1 MRSHVGRAS
10 RRPDNLVPWRRL
22 GTHVSEA
29 PPRSAARAARVCFIA
44 AAVLAFPTIAT
55 ADEPLKPNV
64 ATSKSGLVAS
74 VHPLATDAG
83 VAALNRGGNAID
95 AAIATALTLGVVD
108 QHNSGLGGGCFI
120 LIRRADG
127 KLVAID
133 GRETAPAK
141 ATRDMYF
148 RNGRPQPELS
158 QSGPLAVATPGA
170 LAAYYLAVRE
180 HGKLKLA
187 DLALPA
193 AEIAEQGFPF
203 DKPSASAL
211 ARTAAK
217 LRELNGKH
225 ASLLKA
231 DGSPYAEGEIV
242 KQADLARAYRAI
254 AHEGPDWFYRGPF
267 AAAVDRWMAEHGGI
281 LSAADFAAYRPIVRE
296 PLVTTYGGRT
306 IVGFPPPSSGGVHVA
321 QILNIL
327 ENFDLGAI
335 QARNPGEYQ
344 HVLAEAMK
352 LAFADRAHWLGD
364 PDFARVPRGLIDKKY
379 AKSLAAKIDLA
390 KATPVPGHG
399 IPADADERVFEKH
412 TTHIA
417 AADAAGNWVAITQ
430 TINTSYG
437 SKVIV
442 PGTGVVLNNEMDDF
456 AIAPGTPNAFGL
468 IGAEANA
475 VAPGKRPLSSM
486 SPTIV
491 LEEGQP
497 VMTLGAAGGP
507 TIINQVVQAIVR
519 RFDLDLP
526 LEECLGQPRIH
537 HQWSPDLLRVET
549 RMDDVIEQAL
559 TGRGHKLT
567 VTTAQIGVTQAIEF
581 DRTAGLFRGMADP
594 RVPGKAAG
602 PVGAVTDRKKEGA
615 KERIREGGA

>member
-1 MRSHVGRAS
+1 VCAIL
-10 RRPDNLVPWRRL
+10 LVVPL
-22 GTHVSEA
+22 LN
-29 PPRSAARAARVCFIA
+29 AADG
-44 AAVLAFPTIAT
+44 LPTT
-55 ADEPLKPNV
+55 V

-83 VAALNRGGNAID
+83 VAALSRGGNAVD

-127 KLVAID
+127 KLIAID
-133 GRETAPAK
+133 GRESAPAK
-141 ATRDMYF
+141 ATRDMYLK
-148 RNGRPQPELS
+148 GGQPQPELS
-158 QSGPLAVATPGA
+158 QTGPLAAATPGA
-170 LAAYYLAVRE
+170 LAAYDLALKE

-193 AEIAEQGFPF
+193 AEIAERGFPL
-203 DKPSASAL
+203 DKPNASAL
-211 ARTAAK
+211 VRLAVK
-217 LRELNGKH
+217 LRELNGDH
-225 ASLLKA
+225 VSLLKA
-231 DGSPYAEGEIV
+231 DGAPHAEGEIV
-242 KQADLARAYRAI
+242 TQTDLARTYREI
-254 AHEGPDWFYRGPF
+254 AEHGTDWFYKGPF
-267 AAAVDRWMAEHGGI
+267 AAAAGKWMTEHGGI
-281 LSAADFAAYRPIVRE
+281 LTADDFAAYRPMQRE
-296 PLVTTYGGRT
+296 PLVTTYRGRT

-327 ENFDLGAI
+327 ENFDLNAI
-335 QARNPGEYQ
+335 HAREPGEY
-344 HVLAEAMK
+344 HHILAEAMK
-352 LAFADRAHWLGD
+352 LAFADRAYWLGD
-364 PDFARVPRGLIDKKY
+364 PAFARVPRGLTDREY

-390 KATPVPGHG
+390 KAMPVAGYG
-399 IPADADERVFEKH
+399 TPADADERVFEKH

-468 IGAEANA
+468 VGAEANA

-486 SPTIV
+486 SPTII
-491 LEEGQP
+491 LQDGQP

-519 RFDLDLP
+519 RFDLGLP
-526 LEECLGQPRIH
+526 LEECLAQPRLH
-537 HQWSPDLLRVET
+537 HQWSPDLLRVEN
-549 RMDDVIEQAL
+549 RMDESVQKAL
-559 TGRGHKLT
+559 TARGHKLT

-581 DRTAGLFRGMADP
+581 DQTSGLFRGLADP

-602 PVGAVTDRKKEGA
+602 P
-615 KERIREGGA
+615 

>member
-1 MRSHVGRAS
+1 MHS
-10 RRPDNLVPWRRL
+10 P
-22 GTHVSEA
+22 EA
-29 PPRSAARAARVCFIA
+29 PPRRAAQA
-44 AAVLAFPTIAT
+44 ACATLIVAAGVFLMPAVAG
-55 ADEPLKPNV
+55 ADELKPNV
-64 ATSKSGLVAS
+64 ATSKTGLVAS
-74 VHPLATDAG
+74 VHPLATDVG
-83 VAALNRGGNAID
+83 VAALSRGGNAVD

-120 LIRRADG
+120 LVRRADG

-133 GRETAPAK
+133 GRETAPAR
-141 ATRDMYF
+141 ATRDMYL
-148 RNGRPQPELS
+148 RDGKPQPELS

-170 LAAYYLAVRE
+170 LAAYDLALRE
-180 HGKLKLA
+180 HGRLKLA

-193 AEIAEQGFPF
+193 AEIAERGFPL
-203 DKPSASAL
+203 DKPNASAL
-211 ARTAAK
+211 ARLATK
-217 LRELNGKH
+217 LREVNGEDV
-225 ASLLKA
+225 SLLKS
-231 DGSPYAEGEIV
+231 DGSPYAEGETI
-242 KQADLARAYRAI
+242 KQPHLARTYREI
-254 AHEGPDWFYRGPF
+254 ASDGPDWFYRGPF
-267 AAAVDRWMAEHGGI
+267 AAAAGQWMAEHGGI
-281 LSAADFAAYRPIVRE
+281 LSAEDFAAYRPIVRE
-296 PLVTTYGGRT
+296 PLISTYRGRT

-327 ENFDLGAI
+327 EQFDLREIHSRGVG
-335 QARNPGEYQ
+335 QYH

-352 LAFADRAHWLGD
+352 LAFADRAFWLGD
-364 PDFARVPRGLIDKKY
+364 PAFARVPRGLTSGEY
-379 AKSLAAKIDLA
+379 ARSLAAKIDLK
-390 KATPVPGHG
+390 KATPVAGHG
-399 IPADADERVFEKH
+399 KPADADERVFEKH

-486 SPTIV
+486 SPTII
-491 LEEGQP
+491 LKDGKP

-519 RFDLDLP
+519 RIDLDLP
-526 LEECLGQPRIH
+526 LEECLAQPRIH
-537 HQWSPDLLRVET
+537 HQWSPDLLRVEN
-549 RMDDVIEQAL
+549 RMDDAIEQAL
-559 TGRGHKLT
+559 TSRGHKLT
-567 VTTAQIGVTQAIEF
+567 VTTAQIGVTQAIEL
-581 DRTAGLFRGMADP
+581 DKLTGQFRGLADP

-602 PVGAVTDRKKEGA
+602 LADAAIERQSERE
-615 KERIREGGA
+615 KERRRDGGLEQ